1 MWKDTKISACGAIV
15 IGYHEPAHFRKVMVM
30 KITAILMVLLLLP
43 IGCATLAERSRMEKF
58 RIISESFE
66 RALRTSD
73 YATAAK
79 YLDASA
85 KDTEPDLKRLRN
97 FKIAEYRV
105 TRLDVS
111 EDKQK
116 ITQDVELQYFRL
128 DGNILHSSPYPQ
140 TWRFHPEQEIW
151 RLQTGLPDFGSQHS
165 KPRRR

>member
-1 MWKDTKISACGAIV
+1 
-15 IGYHEPAHFRKVMVM
+15 M
-30 KITAILMVLLLLP
+30 KITAVLMVLLLLP
-43 IGCATLAERSRMEKF
+43 IGCATMAERSRMEKF
-58 RIISESFE
+58 RIISESFA

-73 YATAAK
+73 YSTAVK

-97 FKIAEYRV
+97 FKIADYRV

-128 DGNILHSSPYPQ
+128 NGNILHSTRYPQ
-140 TWRFHPEQEIW
+140 TWRFHADEEIW
-151 RLQTGLPDFGSQHS
+151 MLQTGLPDFGSQPS
-165 KPRRR
+165 KPQRR